1 MLQSGQAVD
10 ACCSKQVPKGACLG
24 LLSAWCALIIA
35 SNIRVLAMLKQWI
48 REFKEFFFAK
58 GNALYLAI
66 AVVVGNQFQEIV
78 DAISRD
84 LLLPL
89 LNPFIPRGGWNDLQF
104 MYFGGEIR
112 VGHILDVLINSLV
125 TGWALFV
132 IFKAIKRLDQ
142 ADEKQTSG

>member
-1 MLQSGQAVD
+1 MA
-10 ACCSKQVPKGACLG
+10 
-24 LLSAWCALIIA
+24 
-35 SNIRVLAMLKQWI
+35 AMFKRWMS
-48 REFKEFFFAK
+48 EFKDFFFSK

-78 DAISRD
+78 NAISHE

-112 VGHILDVLINSLV
+112 IGHILDVLLNSLV
-125 TGWALFV
+125 PGWALFM
-132 IFKAIKRLDQ
+132 IFKAIKRIDHLGSK
-142 ADEKQTSG
+142 ESEG

>member
-1 MLQSGQAVD
+1 
-10 ACCSKQVPKGACLG
+10 
-24 LLSAWCALIIA
+24 
-35 SNIRVLAMLKQWI
+35 MLKQWI

-58 GNALYLAI
+58 GNALFLAI

>member
-1 MLQSGQAVD
+1 
-10 ACCSKQVPKGACLG
+10 
-24 LLSAWCALIIA
+24 
-35 SNIRVLAMLKQWI
+35 MLKQWI

-89 LNPFIPRGGWNDLQF
+89 LNPFIPRGG
-104 MYFGGEIR
+104 
-112 VGHILDVLINSLV
+112 
-125 TGWALFV
+125 
-132 IFKAIKRLDQ
+132 
-142 ADEKQTSG
+142 

>member
-1 MLQSGQAVD
+1 MESYSSLFPLFFLIPLVVVVF
-10 ACCSKQVPKGACLG
+10 VPDH
-24 LLSAWCALIIA
+24 
-35 SNIRVLAMLKQWI
+35 
-48 REFKEFFFAK
+48 EF
-58 GNALYLAI
+58 G
-66 AVVVGNQFQEIV
+66 AVVVGNQFQQIV

-142 ADEKQTSG
+142 ARDKETSG